1 MLFIHKQQLHF
12 RSRSLWIQTLFVC
25 FFWIPSSKMNSAPLL
40 LIPRWTGNKVQA
52 SCELV
57 DPLRP
62 PESQN
67 ICKPQF
73 VDDRNK
79 VFIPF
84 YYSCCF
90 VIYSAWVYIS
100 LDHPAGSIEA
110 FQNPDSRARRLIPML
125 HHSTKNCN
133 NNKMKLVNDFHIHTE
148 VSSVE
153 TGNHLHFARP
163 CSSLE
168 ERGWHY
174 RVMFGIFPPSAV
186 LWMDGRTR
194 WVSPPS
200 CPVFLGNID
209 HSSWRMLEMKERMV
223 IFRLYAC
230 LWVWVE

>member
-1 MLFIHKQQLHF
+1 MLLCHILCMGLYFPGPPSRF
-12 RSRSLWIQTLFVC
+12 NRSL
-25 FFWIPSSKMNSAPLL
+25 SEDSA
-40 LIPRWTGNKVQA
+40 VF
-52 SCELV
+52 
-57 DPLRP
+57 
-62 PESQN
+62 SQ
-67 ICKPQF
+67 
-73 VDDRNK
+73 
-79 VFIPF
+79 
-84 YYSCCF
+84 
-90 VIYSAWVYIS
+90 
-100 LDHPAGSIEA
+100 
-110 FQNPDSRARRLIPML
+110 QNPDSRARRLIPML

-174 RVMFGIFPPSAV
+174 RVMFGIFPPPAV

-200 CPVFLGNID
+200 CPVVLGNID